1 VTMTSRD
8 DTPLFAL
15 HKGGEIE
22 MQSTVPLRDRDDL
35 SLAYTPGVA
44 EVCMAIHHEPD
55 LVNDYTWKNQ
65 VVAVSVGVI
74 FIVVF
79 ANLIL
84 VIPGLKYAY
93 AYLPTGLV
101 NAVVTRSDAERTFN
115 NVTLLAPG
123 TAAVVL
129 VVWGI
134 GLALLGAGITMRRDI
149 T

>member
-1 VTMTSRD
+1 
-8 DTPLFAL
+8 
-15 HKGGEIE
+15 
-22 MQSTVPLRDRDDL
+22 
-35 SLAYTPGVA
+35 
-44 EVCMAIHHEPD
+44 
-55 LVNDYTWKNQ
+55 
-65 VVAVSVGVI
+65 
-74 FIVVF
+74 VVF